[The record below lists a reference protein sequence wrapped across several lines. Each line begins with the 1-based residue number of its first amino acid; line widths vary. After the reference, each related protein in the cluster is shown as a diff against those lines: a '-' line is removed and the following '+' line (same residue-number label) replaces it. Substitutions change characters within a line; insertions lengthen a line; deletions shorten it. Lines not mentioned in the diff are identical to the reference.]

1 MGKGLQKSGLIHD
14 DVKGKA
20 KYYRIPIRRKRTP
33 IYAEEMEGI
42 LYRYMTQ
49 DGVDREKIKAEATR
63 LFSEGEYENSG
74 LMLSVLDF
82 MDLFERI
89 LFVREDSQAALRRE
103 RDGS

>member
-14 DVKGKA
+14 DVNGQS

-42 LYRYMTQ
+42 LYRYMTK
-49 DGVDREKIKAEATR
+49 DGVDREGIKAEAQR
-63 LFSEGEYENSG
+63 LFEAKELENSG
-74 LMLSVLDF
+74 IMLSVLDF

-89 LFVREDSQAALRRE
+89 LVV
-103 RDGS
+103 RDGEGGQHE